1 MKEESILQ
9 NMNIH
14 VLFQVNELFM
24 LKLEL
29 DH

>member
-1 MKEESILQ
+1 MKEENILQ

-14 VLFQVNELFM
+14 ILFQINELFM

-29 DH
+29 GQ